1 MRDFAYARAD
11 RAAEAVRLVAR
22 SADATFVAGGT
33 DLLNLMRDGAEDH
46 DLVVDINRLP
56 LHGIEESGG
65 RLRIG
70 ALARMADVA
79 LHPVVRKRLPVLSQS
94 LLAGASPQ
102 VRNRASIGGN
112 LLQRTRCWYFRG
124 EDFACNKR
132 EPGSG
137 CAALEGRNRWHA
149 ILGGSD
155 HCIAVHPSD
164 LAVAL
169 RVLDA
174 RVHTLRR
181 DGARI
186 IAMAD
191 FHRAPEDTP
200 HIENTLRHGEL
211 ITAVE
216 VPLPAPGSRQ
226 RYLKVRDRAS
236 FEFAVVSVAAV
247 LRMNGRVVDE
257 ARLAFGGVA
266 TRPWRSAEAEAA
278 LRGRALTEQSIAA
291 AGDVLVRGAQPRE
304 DNAFKVELVQRA
316 LQDVLGR
323 YTGGSR

>member
-1 MRDFAYARAD
+1 MRDFAYARAG
-11 RAAEAVRLVAR
+11 RAAEAVQLVAR
-22 SADATFVAGGT
+22 SADAAFVAGGT
-33 DLLNLMRDGAEDH
+33 DLLNLMKDGAEDH

-56 LHGIEESGG
+56 LAGIEESHG

-79 LHPVVRKRLPVLSQS
+79 LHPVVRKQLPVLSQA

-102 VRNRASIGGN
+102 VRNMASIGGN

-137 CAALEGRNRWHA
+137 CAALEGRSRWHA

-169 RVLDA
+169 RALDA
-174 RVHTLRR
+174 TVHTLGPGGTRT
-181 DGARI
+181 

-191 FHRAPEDTP
+191 FYRQPGDAP
-200 HIENTLRHGEL
+200 HIENALRHGEL

-216 VPLPAPGSRQ
+216 VPLPAPGTRQ
-226 RYLKVRDRAS
+226 RYLKVRDRAT

-247 LRMNGRVVDE
+247 LRMNGRTVEE
-257 ARLAFGGVA
+257 ARLAFGGIA

-278 LRGRALTEQSIAA
+278 LRSKPLTEPNIAA
-291 AGDVLVRGAQPRE
+291 AGRILVQDAQPRE
-304 DNAFKVELVQRA
+304 DNEFKVELVQRA

-323 YTGGSR
+323 FTGGSR